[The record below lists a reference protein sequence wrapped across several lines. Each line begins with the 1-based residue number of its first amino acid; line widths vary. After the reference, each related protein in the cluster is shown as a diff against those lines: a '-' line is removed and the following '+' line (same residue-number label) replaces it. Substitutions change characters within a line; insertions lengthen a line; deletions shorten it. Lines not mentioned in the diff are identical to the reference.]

1 MLQKVDILNL
11 DNQPIAPVVKYFKY
25 LDNLGKAENTLKS
38 YCYHLMRYFK
48 FLDEEDKVYED
59 VSLDLLSDFIGWL
72 RHAQEDLAPCEGGF
86 ICSSN

>member
-1 MLQKVDILNL
+1 M
-11 DNQPIAPVVKYFKY
+11 KYLKY

-38 YCYHLMRYFK
+38 YCYHLMLYFK
-48 FLDEEDKVYED
+48 FLNEERKVYED

-72 RHAQEDLAPCEGGF
+72 RHVQEDLAPCEGGF